1 MKKAYAMQQVS
12 CPIYWIST
20 VTLHS
25 VPGWM
30 IFVSLLS
37 MKNFFLGEF
46 IHSILHRK
54 ETKKKMHNF
63 QISF

>member
-1 MKKAYAMQQVS
+1 
-12 CPIYWIST
+12 
-20 VTLHS
+20 
-25 VPGWM
+25 M

-54 ETKKKMHNF
+54 GGEKKDAQFTNPF
-63 QISF
+63 LIAR

>member
-1 MKKAYAMQQVS
+1 
-12 CPIYWIST
+12 
-20 VTLHS
+20 
-25 VPGWM
+25 M

-54 ETKKKMHNF
+54 GGGKKMHNL
-63 QISF
+63 QIRF